1 MTWILKQNQ
10 LKRTS
15 GNFQYDLHIY
25 TECNQETVHD
35 RLIYMAY
42 GPLLVL
48 VTEPL
53 DD

>member
-1 MTWILKQNQ
+1 MTWILQQNQ

-35 RLIYMAY
+35 RPIYMTY
-42 GPLLVL
+42 DTLLAL
-48 VTEPL
+48 VT
-53 DD
+53 